1 MNHTV
6 PKELLEFFFKRCE
19 ILEIDK
25 ISINKKSK
33 HQKPNNIQILNR
45 KSGNQNC

>member
-1 MNHTV
+1 MNYKPFEELSSLLSIGGNEQNHTV

-25 ISINKKSK
+25 INFNKKSK
-33 HQKPNNIQILNR
+33 
-45 KSGNQNC
+45 